1 MLTVSHNVPCLN
13 HAIKILKSALNVRVC
28 SKVEMD
34 HWAEMRTALQV
45 ARLGT
50 VSAAAEVLGVHRA
63 TVVRH
68 IDLIET
74 ALGASI
80 FFRNRSGFVPTET
93 GRDLMQVAQ
102 TTEDQFKHLVQRTR
116 DNASDL
122 TGDLIVTAHEQ
133 VAPTILP
140 AIYKLQR
147 DHPHLGIKFVAS
159 GALLK
164 LEYGQ
169 AHVAIRTGP
178 KPDQPDN
185 VVQPF
190 CEVGFGLFA
199 HDIYLSRFGLSDA
212 PQDLTGHTFIC
223 WDPGNPS
230 LPFAQWLRTH
240 IKTAQIK
247 FETASQHVAECAV
260 AEGIGIGFCARQFAA
275 RCAGLSEINSP
286 LPEWSVPLWLVTH
299 VDLHRTAKV
308 QVFLSALKSSVLPF

>member
-1 MLTVSHNVPCLN
+1 MGVS
-13 HAIKILKSALNVRVC
+13 
-28 SKVEMD
+28 
-34 HWAEMRTALQV
+34 
-45 ARLGT
+45 
-50 VSAAAEVLGVHRA
+50 
-63 TVVRH
+63 
-68 IDLIET
+68 
-74 ALGASI
+74 
-80 FFRNRSGFVPTET
+80 SGFGRFSLARSDWVEVVDAKPDTIDRYVVTISVRDWSCHGLVP
-93 GRDLMQVAQ
+93 VSFAQ
-102 TTEDQFKHLVQRTR
+102 CLLCMGIENGKEIHRRVL
-116 DNASDL
+116 
-122 TGDLIVTAHEQ
+122 LIVTAHEQ

>member
-1 MLTVSHNVPCLN
+1 
-13 HAIKILKSALNVRVC
+13 
-28 SKVEMD
+28 MD

-74 ALGASI
+74 ALGAPI
-80 FFRNRSGFVPTET
+80 FFRNRSGFVPTEA
-93 GRDLMQVAQ
+93 GRDMMQVAQ
-102 TTEDQFKHLVQRTR
+102 ATEDQFKHLAQRTR
-116 DNASDL
+116 DSTSDL

-133 VAPTILP
+133 VARSILP
-140 AIYKLQR
+140 AIRKVQN
-147 DHPHLGIKFVAS
+147 DHPQLGIKFIAS

-178 KPDQPDN
+178 KPEQPDN

-190 CEVGFGLFA
+190 RNIDFGLFA
-199 HDIYLSRFGLSDA
+199 HDSYLLRFGRPDT
-212 PQDLTGHTFIC
+212 PRDLTGHTFIC
-223 WDPGNPS
+223 WDAGNPN
-230 LPFAQWLRTH
+230 LPFADWLRTH
-240 IKTAQIK
+240 VPRAQIK
-247 FETASQHVAECAV
+247 FVTASQHVAECAV
-260 AEGIGIGFCARQFAA
+260 AEGIGIGFCARPLSA
-275 RCAGLSEINSP
+275 RRAELSEVYPP

-308 QVFLSALKSSVLPF
+308 QAFLSALKSPMLPL